1 MPHLA
6 RRTFLKS
13 LAAGVA
19 AWGGSVGAVGRRTRA
34 AGPDPAGAPTAPVPL
49 VHCTDLFH
57 PHNDPDD
64 HWDLACVYA
73 LAHAGWA
80 DLKAVVLDYPP
91 RGGGPDTMAV
101 GQMNAITGLAACAVT
116 GAPPGTDAT
125 DAAEAPG
132 IRAMLEAL
140 RTSPRPVVITVVGH
154 CRDLVLAA
162 RAAPDLFR
170 EKCRAVYLN
179 AGSGTPD
186 HEKAKRL
193 EYNVGLDPASYAAV
207 FDLPCPVYWMPCFEV
222 VPGQGA
228 GWEVMAYGTF
238 WRFRQDA
245 ILPHLS
251 PRMQQFFLYMLSR
264 STDPKWLRFLE
275 AAPDADLVARV
286 GRQHRNM
293 WCTAGF
299 LHLAGRTVTRDGRI
313 VPLAGAG
320 KEAVCTFEPVAVS
333 CDAGGVTTWRPDAD
347 ARDRFLFHVLDT
359 GRYTEAMTRA
369 MKTLLT
375 TLP

>member
-1 MPHLA
+1 MANHN
-6 RRTFLKS
+6 RRTFLKT
-13 LAAGVA
+13 LAAGA
-19 AWGGSVGAVGRRTRA
+19 AVGASGGASGPRARA
-34 AGPDPAGAPTAPVPL
+34 AVPAAAGAPAAPVPL

-80 DLKAVVLDYPP
+80 DLKAVVIDYPP
-91 RGGGPDTMAV
+91 GAGGPDAMAV
-101 GQMNAITGLAACAVT
+101 GQMNAIAGLSVPAAT
-116 GAPPGTDAT
+116 GAPPGAEAAQ
-125 DAAEAPG
+125 AAEAPG
-132 IRAMLEAL
+132 IRAMLETL
-140 RTSPRPVVITVVGH
+140 RTAPRPVVITVVGH
-154 CRDLVLAA
+154 CRDIVLAA

-170 EKCRAVYLN
+170 TKCRAVYLN

-186 HEKAKRL
+186 PEKAKRL

-207 FDLPCPVYWMPCFEV
+207 FDLPCPVYWLPCFEV
-222 VPGQGA
+222 VPGQGVPL
-228 GWEVMAYGTF
+228 EVMAYGTF
-238 WRFRQDA
+238 WRFRQGD

-251 PRMQQFFLYMLSR
+251 PRVQKFILYMLSR

-275 AAPDADLVARV
+275 AAPDPALAARF
-286 GRQHRNM
+286 GEQHRNM

-299 LHLAGRTVTRDGRI
+299 LHLARRTVTREGAI

-320 KEAVCTFEPVAVS
+320 EEAVCTFEPVRVS
-333 CDAGGVTTWRPDAD
+333 CDARGVTTWRPAPE
-347 ARDRFLFHVLDT
+347 AKDRFIFRVRDT
-359 GRYTEAMTRA
+359 QRYAEAMTRA
-369 MKTLLT
+369 MRALLT